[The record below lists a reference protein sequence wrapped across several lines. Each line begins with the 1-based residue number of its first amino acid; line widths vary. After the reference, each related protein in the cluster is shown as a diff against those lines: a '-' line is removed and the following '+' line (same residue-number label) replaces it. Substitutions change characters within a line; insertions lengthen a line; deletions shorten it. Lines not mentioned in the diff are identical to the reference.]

1 MPLFY
6 RLRNGRK
13 FELLPCVLPVV
24 QPRRHGVEEEGGRRR
39 EEGGGRRMA
48 AVVGGSL
55 SGSLEVIKQAWSAGV
70 KSYASLPKRVKVSGS
85 AADDVRGRNW

>member
-1 MPLFY
+1 
-6 RLRNGRK
+6 
-13 FELLPCVLPVV
+13 
-24 QPRRHGVEEEGGRRR
+24 
-39 EEGGGRRMA
+39 MA